1 MKMSVDDPSIDPVF
15 GAAVLKLS
23 FLMKG
28 IADQPGFRVVYFGTI
43 RDLGITDAEVNAY
56 IEEHRSS
63 LENYISK
70 TIAGSGVTRE

>member
-1 MKMSVDDPSIDPVF
+1 MPVDDPLNDPVF

-43 RDLGITDAEVNAY
+43 RDLDITDAEVNTF
-56 IEEHRSS
+56 IEENRSS
-63 LENYISK
+63 LEEHISK
-70 TIAGSGVTRE
+70 TGGGGKVTSG

>member
-1 MKMSVDDPSIDPVF
+1 MPADDPPIDPVF

-28 IADQPGFRVVYFGTI
+28 IADQPGFRVVYFGTLD
-43 RDLGITDAEVNAY
+43 DLGITDAEVNAY

-63 LENYISK
+63 IEKYISK
-70 TIAGSGVTRE
+70 TTLKGEVTRA

>member
-1 MKMSVDDPSIDPVF
+1 MPVDDPPIDPVF

-56 IEEHRSS
+56 INEHRSA
-63 LENYISK
+63 LEEHISK
-70 TIAGSGVTRE
+70 TATKE

>member
-1 MKMSVDDPSIDPVF
+1 MRMPVDDPPNDPVF

-43 RDLGITDAEVNAY
+43 RDLGITDAEVNAF

-63 LENYISK
+63 LEDYLSK
-70 TIAGSGVTRE
+70 TAIKG